1 MVQSQSEWKSSR
13 EAPVHHPRPTELE
26 SLGGE
31 SGESTFSTSHPGNFY
46 VDGNHHSIDMAPNSM

>member
-1 MVQSQSEWKSSR
+1 M
-13 EAPVHHPRPTELE
+13 HHPRPTELE

-46 VDGNHHSIDMAPNSM
+46 VGGNHHSRDMAPNSM